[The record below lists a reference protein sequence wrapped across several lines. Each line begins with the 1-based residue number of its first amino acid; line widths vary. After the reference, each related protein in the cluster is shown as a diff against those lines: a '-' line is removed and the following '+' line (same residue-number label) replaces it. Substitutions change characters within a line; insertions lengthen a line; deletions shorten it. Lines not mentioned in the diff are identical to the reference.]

1 MHERQRRM
9 YQARGEKSK
18 NAMYYGAGSLILAFG
33 VTYASVPLYRAF
45 CGATGFGGI
54 PVTDSSKYTP
64 DRLYPDDDADKRGRI
79 TVHFEATAS
88 DDLKWKFTPQQ
99 RFVKVLPGETALAFY
114 TAENW
119 GKEDVVG
126 IATYNIT
133 PSRVSPYFAKVECFC
148 FEQQKIRAGE
158 QVDLPV
164 FFFID
169 KDILDDPSAEQ
180 VDDMVLSYTF
190 FKARRNEQGHLEP
203 DAPLDVVEKSLGFE
217 DYELA
222 TKEIRA

>member
-1 MHERQRRM
+1 M

-18 NAMYYGAGSLILAFG
+18 NAMYYGAGSVSGLSDAPSWRLTNLTSDTDCLRSLSQLILAFG

-133 PSRVSPYFAKVECFC
+133 PSRVISAIHESLIPLC
-148 FEQQKIRAGE
+148 RA
-158 QVDLPV
+158 
-164 FFFID
+164 
-169 KDILDDPSAEQ
+169 DPG
-180 VDDMVLSYTF
+180 
-190 FKARRNEQGHLEP
+190 NP
-203 DAPLDVVEKSLGFE
+203 
-217 DYELA
+217 
-222 TKEIRA
+222 

>member
-1 MHERQRRM
+1 
-9 YQARGEKSK
+9 
-18 NAMYYGAGSLILAFG
+18 LAFG

-133 PSRVSPYFAKVECFC
+133 PSRVSTRSMAHFTTNISDALGLISV
-148 FEQQKIRAGE
+148 A
-158 QVDLPV
+158 
-164 FFFID
+164 
-169 KDILDDPSAEQ
+169 S
-180 VDDMVLSYTF
+180 
-190 FKARRNEQGHLEP
+190 RNNFTSPGLALFRQG
-203 DAPLDVVEKSLGFE
+203 
-217 DYELA
+217 
-222 TKEIRA
+222 